1 VPAVLGKQAILKVSM
16 SHRSKVLLSTDS
28 FPQDPAFDTAVSR
41 ALCQL
46 ASEGKRPATLRLHR
60 PGPVIAFGRQDVAST
75 RYPEALEAA
84 SRCGYASVERLAG
97 GRAAIFHK
105 DTVAFAWA
113 VPEQY
118 PPRRTYERFFQA
130 SEILRDALFKLGVDA
145 RVGEIPGEYCPGKYS
160 VNARGQTKLVGLGQR
175 LLAHAAHVGGVIV
188 CDGSAEI
195 RTTLEP
201 VYEALGLSFEPATV
215 GSICDEV
222 GFCDF
227 DRTRDAIVEQFEHRY
242 EVIRQPLDD
251 NTLSLADQLAND
263 HRVPNAETTST

>member
-1 VPAVLGKQAILKVSM
+1 M
-16 SHRSKVLLSTDS
+16 SQRSTVLLSTDS
-28 FPQDPAFDTAVSR
+28 FPDDPAFDTAVSR

-60 PGPVIAFGRQDVAST
+60 PGPVVALGRQDVAS
-75 RYPEALEAA
+75 RHYPEAVEAA
-84 SRCGYASVERLAG
+84 SRCGFQSVARLAG
-97 GRAAIFHK
+97 GRAAIFHE

-118 PPRRTYERFFQA
+118 PPRRTYERFFEA
-130 SEILRDALFKLGVDA
+130 ADILSRALCTLGVDA

-160 VNARGQTKLVGLGQR
+160 INARGQTKLVGLGQR
-175 LLAHAAHVGGVIV
+175 LLAHAAHVGGVVV

-195 RTTLEP
+195 RRVLVP
-201 VYEALGLSFEPATV
+201 VYDALGLSFDPATV

-227 DRTRDAIVEQFEHRY
+227 DHTRDAIIEQFERRY
-242 EVIRQPLDD
+242 EVVRQPLDGQ
-251 NTLSLADQLAND
+251 TLELARRLAHD
-263 HRVPNAETTST
+263 HRVRAADATSPQPL